1 MCYFKRAK
9 QNKMK
14 QKVEIIDGIEI
25 STWKEIEKISKLY
38 PKPIRYAEG
47 TQARLFLLKF
57 YMEPLLKDEKPPMDM
72 MEPGRM
78 ITIAY
83 KIYKESMGDA
93 TKDLALTLLKKFIN

>member
-1 MCYFKRAK
+1 
-9 QNKMK
+9 
-14 QKVEIIDGIEI
+14 
-25 STWKEIEKISKLY
+25 
-38 PKPIRYAEG
+38 
-47 TQARLFLLKF
+47 
-57 YMEPLLKDEKPPMDM
+57 MEPLLKDEKPPMDM

>member
-1 MCYFKRAK
+1 
-9 QNKMK
+9 MK

-38 PKPIRYAEG
+38 PKPIKHAQG
-47 TQARLFLLKF
+47 TQAKIFILKF
-57 YMEPLLKDEKPPMDM
+57 YMEPLLKDERPPMYF

>member
-1 MCYFKRAK
+1 MKR
-9 QNKMK
+9 NSEM
-14 QKVEIIDGIEI
+14 IDGI
-25 STWKEIEKISKLY
+25 SVATWKEIEKISKLY

-57 YMEPLLKDEKPPMDM
+57 YMEPLMKDERPPMDM

>member
-1 MCYFKRAK
+1 MRT
-9 QNKMK
+9 Q
-14 QKVEIIDGIEI
+14 VEVIDGIEI

-57 YMEPLLKDEKPPMDM
+57 YMEPLMKDENPPMYR